1 MISNDIYQLLGKL
14 LLSIAEGEL
23 HLESIR
29 EVLFESEGFDLRKA
43 FEILDF
49 MSKGFVT
56 SDDIYK
62 FMQEDKQF
70 TPMTCYLLLKE
81 WDPANRGHLTIQDL
95 SLLMLP
101 FNCHPHPDN
110 SFPIHKSEF
119 ALTKILKS
127 ELSYILSIEK
137 LKSRLF
143 KQKGFLP
150 SSCFNVIDS
159 PGNAYLTPQSLS
171 HFLHNFN
178 PNESVLIQ
186 SLLRRLDRNNDG
198 RISYTEF
205 IQIVT
210 PASKVY
216 GSEENFSSV
225 FTTNSS
231 AESSPVKVAK
241 ETEVRE
247 VRKVKKGSK
256 VNAVQRFAR
265 FIMQQIMLEKELEE
279 KRRELALRVDFSI
292 GKLFNLFDVNGK
304 GNVSLKD
311 FESSLGA
318 LGIIPELNQC
328 HLLFRQYD
336 LDHDNQL
343 TYWDFI
349 EIFNPR
355 KPEYADL
362 ISSRLPSKAQK
373 NSFSIETE
381 DMITD
386 TFIVLLNI
394 QTVTEELKQKMFT
407 KNFNLQKIFEK
418 IDMNGLGFLTRGC
431 FRNLLRKFKY
441 YATDRDL
448 EAIMLIYD
456 SNKDGKITYG
466 KFVQGACP
474 KAVNNV

>member
-14 LLSIAEGEL
+14 FLSLAQGEQ

-29 EVLFESEGFDLRKA
+29 EVLFESEGFDLHKA
-43 FEILDF
+43 FEILDY

-62 FMQEDKQF
+62 FMQEDSQF

-81 WDPANRGHLTIQDL
+81 WDLANRGHLTVQDL
-95 SLLMLP
+95 SFLMMP
-101 FNCHPHPDN
+101 FNCHPHPEH
-110 SFPIHKSEF
+110 SFPVHKTEF

-127 ELSYILSIEK
+127 ELSYILSTEK
-137 LKSRLF
+137 LKTRLF
-143 KQKGFLP
+143 KQKGFFP
-150 SSCFNVIDS
+150 SSCFNLIDS
-159 PGNAYLTPQSLS
+159 AGNGYLTPQSLA
-171 HFLHNFN
+171 HFLLNFKV
-178 PNESVLIQ
+178 NEPVLVQ
-186 SLLRRLDRNNDG
+186 ALLRRLDRNNDG

-216 GSEENFSSV
+216 GSEENFTSV
-225 FTTNSS
+225 FTNNSS
-231 AESSPVKVAK
+231 NESSPVKMSK
-241 ETEVRE
+241 EVVRE
-247 VRKVKKGSK
+247 VKKKGNK
-256 VNAVQRFAR
+256 VNAVQKFAR
-265 FIMQQIMLEKELEE
+265 FLMQQIMLEKELEE
-279 KRRELALRVDFSI
+279 KRRELALRLDFSI
-292 GKLFNLFDVNGK
+292 VKLFSLVDVNGK
-304 GNVSLKD
+304 GTVSVNE
-311 FESSLGA
+311 FERSLEG

-336 LDHDNQL
+336 RDHDNQL
-343 TYWDFI
+343 TYWDFF

-355 KPEYADL
+355 KTEYADL
-362 ISSRLPSKAQK
+362 ISSRVLSKDQK
-373 NSFSIETE
+373 ESFSVETL

-386 TFIVLLNI
+386 AFIVLLNI

-407 KNFNLQKIFEK
+407 KTFNLQKIFEK

-448 EAIMLIYD
+448 EAILLMYD
-456 SNKDGKITYG
+456 TNKDGKITYG

-474 KAVNNV
+474 KTMNNV